1 MLSLIRLILGVQLY
15 LTNVIIVQLVLTL
28 HQALALL
35 MQVLKETR
43 VHTMKKGGVQGII
56 SCAPH
61 PEAAQLTKGIA

>member
-1 MLSLIRLILGVQLY
+1 LGIQLY

-35 MQVLKETR
+35 MQVLKKIR
-43 VHTMKKGGVQGII
+43 VQTMEKGGAQGII

-61 PEAAQLTKGIA
+61 LEAAQLPKGIA